1 MAIRK
6 FRKVGGF
13 GDATDYLEVS
23 DDGSITVSRSGR
35 KAAAPSYLLEVC
47 LAHVAGGDWYE
58 MDTQMSLQDY
68 VEKYE
73 KEGHQHH
80 VMSLAMNPGQPNHIY
95 IHPDG
100 IDGDTLDFIVV
111 GNSLHLLP
119 SHVRRE
125 TIEARAG
132 EAIDC
137 LRICNTDRE
146 RDITNGIINRIH
158 ALADKQRNKRAIVQ
172 PR

>member
-1 MAIRK
+1 MERIRK

-13 GDATDYLEVS
+13 GDSTDYLEVS
-23 DDGSITVSRSGR
+23 DDGSTTVSRLGR
-35 KAAAPSYLLEVC
+35 REAAPSYPLEAC
-47 LAHVAGGDWYE
+47 LAHVADGDWYE

-80 VMSLAMNPGQPNHIY
+80 VMSLALDLSQRNHIY

-100 IDGDTLDFIVV
+100 IDGETLDFIVV

-119 SHVRRE
+119 SPMPLKTQHN
-125 TIEARAG
+125 A
-132 EAIDC
+132 
-137 LRICNTDRE
+137 
-146 RDITNGIINRIH
+146 
-158 ALADKQRNKRAIVQ
+158 
-172 PR
+172 PRSYEGN